1 VPVFTR
7 KLDGTAAFLAPAKLS
22 FGGGFC
28 RMATPTQRIF
38 IESLPDF
45 VRQEVAL
52 RGWVCRM
59 RALGKTTF
67 VVLKDCS
74 GEVQCVAAPE
84 SIKEHH
90 LKLEDAIEI
99 VGRVR
104 REARAKSGYELDIL
118 QVRVLNRSRQHLP
131 FNSFSDLDS
140 VGPETLLEYRPLAL
154 RNDVIGNVFRVQ
166 AALLRFFR
174 EFLTQRRFT
183 EIVTSKLVAS
193 GTEGGTNL
201 FEVKYFDRVAYL
213 AQSPQFYKEHGV
225 AGFERVFETG
235 HVYRAE
241 PHATSRHLTEYYS
254 LDLEFGFI
262 DGPEDVIQ
270 LERELLTYIFD
281 CINKNYANLLSSYRK
296 QPLPSMLEVPFWE
309 FTKCLELLK
318 ESFNRT
324 DLTDDLDPEAER
336 QLCQLAEKETGI
348 PAVFVLG
355 FPLSGRPFYTAPRGT
370 MGAANS
376 FDLLFQGV
384 EITTGG
390 QRLHRREDLEQA
402 LRGRGIDPTNFE
414 SHLRM
419 FDLGMPPHGGFA
431 IGLERL
437 TAQIL
442 NLPNVR
448 QATLY
453 PRDRTKLTP

>member
-1 VPVFTR
+1 
-7 KLDGTAAFLAPAKLS
+7 
-22 FGGGFC
+22 
-28 RMATPTQRIF
+28 MATASQRVF

-45 VRQEVAL
+45 VDKEVAL

-59 RALGKTTF
+59 RVLGKTTF

-74 GEVQCVAAPE
+74 GEVQCVAVPE

-90 LKLEDAIEI
+90 LKLEDAVEI

-104 REARAKSGYELDIL
+104 RDARAKSGYELDI
-118 QVRVLNRSRQHLP
+118 VEIRVLNRSGQNLP
-131 FNSFSDLDS
+131 FNSFSNLDS
-140 VGPETLLEYRPLAL
+140 VGQETLVEYRSLAV
-154 RNDVIGNVFRVQ
+154 RNEVIGNVFRVQ

-183 EIVTSKLVAS
+183 EIITSKLVAS

-281 CINKNYANLLSSYRK
+281 RANKDCASLLSSYRK
-296 QPLPSMLEVPFWE
+296 QPLPSMLEVPCWE
-309 FTKCLELLK
+309 FEKCREVLK
-318 ESFNRT
+318 ERFNRT

-336 QLCQLAEKETGI
+336 QLCQLAEKDTGI
-348 PAVFVLG
+348 SAVFVVG

-370 MGAANS
+370 SGAANS

-390 QRLHRREDLEQA
+390 QRLHRREDLEMA

-442 NLPNVR
+442 NLPNIR